1 MKHLSKN
8 TLCCLSCWCGVLFVC
23 FTSIAIPCI
32 VYGCNASY
40 TQCLKWDFKDMA
52 VVKITASSA
61 DVTECIAWVTVNKVM
76 TCTGYRTVR
85 YYSPVVYFDTCTF
98 SDDSLFYTSADANAY
113 GLRTYPPGDVFQMAI
128 SRDNPS
134 VCQRPGGLVKNLAI
148 VGFVFGPLAA
158 ISAVAFICSY
168 LLYVCKKEID
178 TLPRWEPRVVIR
190 GSGGARRH
198 RRVIIDDVVASQAV

>member
-1 MKHLSKN
+1 M
-8 TLCCLSCWCGVLFVC
+8 C

-52 VVKITASSA
+52 VVKIAVA
-61 DVTECIAWVTVNKVM
+61 KDDVLECIAWVTVNKVM
-76 TCTGYRTVR
+76 SCTGYWSVT

-98 SDDSLFYTSADANAY
+98 SDDSLFYTSADANAH
-113 GLRTYPPGDVFQMAI
+113 GIRAYPPGDMFEMAI

-168 LLYVCKKEID
+168 LLYVCKKE
-178 TLPRWEPRVVIR
+178 TEVLP
-190 GSGGARRH
+190 
-198 RRVIIDDVVASQAV
+198 